1 MGSKGYRPWRMSRR
15 QSLLVGPGVKPR
27 LKTLAAVARRTLSRF
42 PFARWAL
49 GVASRIP
56 RIARLIA
63 DALEPPLTTPESYRR
78 WVARNDTL
86 SEDDRAAIQAHI
98 RRMAWR
104 PVFSPVPADQ
114 LYPVQAGVDAEF
126 FVWTDPGT
134 VLTPTALYE
143 AAAALN
149 AHPET
154 DILFG
159 DQDDIDA
166 EGQRSHPY
174 FRPGWSPEL
183 FREWDYIGSLVFI
196 RRSLT
201 PPAGGLTRED
211 VRRLAASVAEDRVR
225 HIPAILC
232 HRRQDAP
239 SAMARPMA
247 RLLARPSGPPLVS
260 VIVPTRDRAALL
272 RVCMEGVLHR
282 TDYPRLEVIIA
293 DNGSTEADAM
303 GLLAELARDPRV
315 RVARFEGPFNYSAL
329 NNQAVRLARGEILL
343 FLNNDIEMIG
353 DQWLYEMVSQAV
365 RPVIGAVG
373 ARLLYRDGRVQ
384 HAGIALGVGGGVAG
398 HLHLKAAGD
407 SDGYFG
413 DLRHARDVSAVT
425 AACMALRRSVF
436 DAVGGFDADHL
447 AVAFNDVDLCLKI
460 RASGLRIVWTPRAEL
475 YHLES
480 ASRGSDTRPEVIARF
495 RREIATMQERW
506 RDELMNDPYFGPH
519 FDLMGHHYQLAPVS
533 RRVKPWR
540 AG

>member
-1 MGSKGYRPWRMSRR
+1 MGS
-15 QSLLVGPGVKPR
+15 GVKPR
-27 LKTLAAVARRTLSRF
+27 LKTLAAAARRTLSRF
-42 PFARWAL
+42 PPARWAL
-49 GVASRIP
+49 GVATRIP

-63 DALEPPLTTPESYRR
+63 DALEPPLTTTESYRR

-86 SEDDRAAIQAHI
+86 SGDDRAAIQAHI
-98 RRMAWR
+98 GRMVWR
-104 PVFSPVPADQ
+104 PEFSAVAADQ
-114 LYPVQAGVDAEF
+114 LYPDHGGGDAEF

-134 VLTPTALYE
+134 ILAPTALYE

-166 EGQRSHPY
+166 AGQRRHPY

-183 FREWDYIGSLVFI
+183 FREWDYIGSLAFI
-196 RRSLT
+196 RRSLV

-211 VRRLAASVAEDRVR
+211 VRRLVASVAEDRVR

-232 HRRQDAP
+232 HRRHDAP
-239 SAMARPMA
+239 SAMARPLA
-247 RLLARPSGPPLVS
+247 RLVDPPLVS

-293 DNGSTEADAM
+293 DNGSSESDAM
-303 GLLAELARDPRV
+303 ALLAELARDPRV
-315 RVARFEGPFNYSAL
+315 RVARFEGPFNFSAL
-329 NNQAVRLARGEILL
+329 NNQAVGLAHGAILL
-343 FLNNDIEMIG
+343 LLNNDIEVIESH
-353 DQWLYEMVSQAV
+353 WLYEMVSQAV
-365 RPVIGAVG
+365 RPEIGAVG

-425 AACMALRRSVF
+425 AACMAVRRNVF
-436 DAVGGFDADHL
+436 DAVGGFDAEHL

-495 RREIATMQERW
+495 RREIATMRERW
-506 RDELMNDPYFGPH
+506 RDELINDPYFGPH

-540 AG
+540 AE